1 MRENAQKNG
10 RGVASRMVLCEAES
24 VRVHRRLSVS
34 LSLSPCVGPSVL
46 GVCAHRVGNKA
57 AIKHM

>member
-1 MRENAQKNG
+1 MRENAEKNG

-24 VRVHRRLSVS
+24 VRVHRS
-34 LSLSPCVGPSVL
+34 LSLCVGPSVL
-46 GVCAHRVGNKA
+46 EVCAHRVGNKA